1 MTKNELTNMDLFLYE
16 EELDNGLKV
25 YLLPM
30 ENVTN
35 YKIKYSTKYGSID
48 TKYYKHNKV
57 INTPSGVAHFLE
69 HKMFEQESGED
80 VHSHFSANSSYV
92 NASTSNFITTYL
104 CEGNK
109 NFSDDLDYLISFVNA
124 PYFTE
129 ENIEKEQGIIAEEI
143 KMRLDN
149 YFVKLIEESKKNIF
163 SYSGYKDRVAGT
175 IDSIKKITPKILYDC
190 YNTFYVPNNMRII
203 ITGKFDKDEAMKIIH
218 KRMDSIK
225 KSEDVKR
232 FEVEEQ
238 DEVVKKKSVIKA
250 NVEID
255 KLIYT
260 IKLNKKKLPKMP
272 EEKKDMYLSL
282 FLDTLLSPTSDF
294 YERNFENN
302 TFKAFETYNQE
313 YANFALL
320 NIIADTD
327 KTDDLIKEIEEAIK
341 NIPDKKTFE
350 RKKKVYIA
358 DTIAGSTSEFYM
370 SGLIDGHLIGYDKV
384 LYNMIDIIKSLK
396 YDEFLS
402 VIKKIDLDNKNICI
416 LKKNI

>member
-1 MTKNELTNMDLFLYE
+1 MTKHELTNMDLSIYE

-80 VHSHFSANSSYV
+80 VHSHFSSNSSYV
-92 NASTSNFITTYL
+92 NASTSNFVTTYL

-129 ENIEKEQGIIAEEI
+129 ENIDKEQGIIAEEI

-149 YFVKLIEESKKNIF
+149 YFVKIIEESRKNIF
-163 SYSGYKDRVAGT
+163 SYPGYKDRVAGS
-175 IDSIKKITPKILYDC
+175 IESIKKITPKILYDC

-203 ITGKFDKDEAMKIIH
+203 ITGNFDKDEAMKIIH

-225 KSEDVKR
+225 KSDK
-232 FEVEEQ
+232 VERLEIDEQ
-238 DEVVKKKSVIKA
+238 DEVVKKKSIIKA

-255 KLIYT
+255 KLLYT
-260 IKLNKKKLPKMP
+260 IKLNKNKLPKMS
-272 EEKKDMYLSL
+272 EEKKDLYLAL

-302 TFKAFETYNQE
+302 TFKAFEAYRLDFN
-313 YANFALL
+313 NFALL
-320 NIIADTD
+320 SIIADTN

-341 NIPDKKTFE
+341 GIPDEKTFE

-370 SGLIDGHLIGYDKV
+370 SGYIDGQLISYNKV
-384 LYNMIDIIKSLK
+384 LYDAIDILKSLNYK
-396 YDEFLS
+396 EFLS
-402 VIKKIDLDNKNICI
+402 IIKKIDLDNKNICI